1 MSLDN
6 NHSPIDVEQIFAI
19 AQQLDVADR
28 QVLAHRVLNIDSES
42 IQVPKEHALL
52 TLLQSWKPLEGDFPD
67 IDENLLELDAVNI

>member
-28 QVLAHRVLNIDSES
+28 QVLAHRLLHIDSEPT
-42 IQVPKEHALL
+42 QAPKEHTLL
-52 TLLQSWKPLEGDFPD
+52 TLLQSWKPLEEDFPD